1 MLVNTLKVRG
11 ENKTVIFIEFEFHSN
26 LQSVEH
32 FFTLTLFLKLSNY
45 MRFQHF
51 IKTQAI
57 ISATKQK
64 TERALICLFKKILL
78 FESEFCD

>member
-11 ENKTVIFIEFEFHSN
+11 ENKTILFIKSEFYSN

-32 FFTLTLFLKLSNY
+32 FLSLTLFLKISNY
-45 MRFQHF
+45 MRFQDF

-57 ISATKQK
+57 ISEKNPSK
-64 TERALICLFKKILL
+64 LKEL
-78 FESEFCD
+78 